1 MFADNSVPGIPANPA
16 AGLDEHGAALIRT
29 SVLRSRVGLWV
40 PVAGMPA
47 LLGLAAVL
55 VATGATPPGL
65 GILGFFWGLFQA
77 VLAGGPSAGRG
88 RRHPPQVDSAR
99 MLMTW
104 RTWTGTRTISL
115 AGLASVRRVRWTF
128 TGDYGSGRTVDYLLC
143 TDRSGA
149 RLVLPRGAARGP
161 VHEALAYQR
170 KHHLPPAKVSRFAA
184 MGLELAPSDL
194 RFRAVRTLLLVAGLI
209 AYTAIVCWLMVKG
222 IPALAPGH

>member
-1 MFADNSVPGIPANPA
+1 MPVHLLIEQQ
-16 AGLDEHGAALIRT
+16 AGLVGSTVPAMLGGCWRTTRSPELRRT
-29 SVLRSRVGLWV
+29 S
-40 PVAGMPA
+40 
-47 LLGLAAVL
+47 
-55 VATGATPPGL
+55 PPG
-65 GILGFFWGLFQA
+65 
-77 VLAGGPSAGRG
+77 SM
-88 RRHPPQVDSAR
+88 S
-99 MLMTW
+99 M
-104 RTWTGTRTISL
+104 
-115 AGLASVRRVRWTF
+115 
-128 TGDYGSGRTVDYLLC
+128 LC

-194 RFRAVRTLLLVAGLI
+194 RFRAVRTLLLIAGLI